1 VSRRSLIA
9 IVAVPVAFLVV
20 FFVYPF
26 AAILWRALGDD
37 PSAFAR
43 VLGEPRVRQVVWFTV
58 WQAAASTGLTM
69 LVGLPIAYVVSRF
82 AFRGRAVVEALV
94 LLPFVLPTVVVGLA
108 FSGLPGSLAA
118 IVAAH
123 VFFNVAVVVRI
134 VGAAWATMDPAL
146 EDAADE
152 LGASGWRRVTRVLV
166 PLARPA
172 IVSAAT
178 LVFLFTFTSFGV
190 VLLLGGPG
198 RTTIEVEIYRQ
209 TSQFLDLSGAAV
221 LAVVQL
227 VFVSALLLVDAV
239 LASRAPA
246 VQPTPGARAP
256 RTHAERSAL
265 VLAVA
270 GAVALVVVPL
280 WRLVRRSITGPDGVT
295 AANFLHIGEG
305 RRGGVFEID
314 PLAAIWTSLRAAAI
328 ACVLS
333 MVIGGLVAVAI
344 GLGARG
350 RAVWALVAVPLGV
363 SAVTLGFGYVVAFD
377 RWPLDLRGSPWLVP
391 LAQALVAMPFVVR
404 VLAPALASAHET
416 FGESAAS
423 LGASPW
429 RAFRDATLPIS
440 AGAVRTAA
448 TFAFLVALGE
458 FGATAFVVRADS
470 PTVPVAIAR
479 LLSQPGASSLGQASA
494 LAVILLG
501 LTAGAS
507 LAIGAVPGRRAH
519 GLTRTAVPL
528 PAR

>member
-1 VSRRSLIA
+1 MSRRARVAVL
-9 IVAVPVAFLVV
+9 AVPVAFLIL
-20 FFVYPF
+20 FFLYPF

-43 VLGEPRVRQVVWFTV
+43 VLGEARVRQVVWFTV

-69 LVGLPIAYVVSRF
+69 LFGLPIAYVVSRY
-82 AFRGRAVVEALV
+82 AFRGRSAIEALV

-108 FSGLPGSLAA
+108 FSGVPGSIAA
-118 IVAAH
+118 ILAAH

-152 LGASGWRRVTRVLV
+152 LGASGWRRVTAVLL

-198 RTTIEVEIYRQ
+198 RTTIEVEIFRE

-239 LASRAPA
+239 LTSRAPVVEPA
-246 VQPTPGARAP
+246 AGARAP
-256 RTHAERSAL
+256 RTRAER
-265 VLAVA
+265 VTLAIVVA
-270 GAVALVVVPL
+270 GAIALVIVPL
-280 WRLVRRSITGPDGVT
+280 WRLFRRSVAGPDGLT

-314 PLAAIWTSLRAAAI
+314 PVATVWTSLRAAAI
-328 ACVLS
+328 ACVVALA
-333 MVIGGLVAVAI
+333 IGGLIAVAV
-344 GLGARG
+344 GLGSRARS
-350 RAVWALVAVPLGV
+350 VWALVALPLGV

-377 RWPLDLRGSPWLVP
+377 RSPLDLRGSPWLVP
-391 LAQALVAMPFVVR
+391 LVQALVAMPFVVR
-404 VLAPALASAHET
+404 IVAPAIASAHAT

-429 RAFRDATLPIS
+429 QAFRDATLPIS

-479 LLSQPGASSLGQASA
+479 LLSQPGASSIGQASA
-494 LAVILLG
+494 LAVILLA
-501 LTAGAS
+501 LTSGVS
-507 LAIGAVPGRRAH
+507 FAIGRFPVGRSH
-519 GLTRTAVPL
+519 GLTREAVPSL
-528 PAR
+528 GR